1 MKIVYSKAIV
11 KDVRKIKN
19 QKLIDEIELTIK
31 NIKHAKTINEIP
43 HLLKMKGHSS
53 AYRIRIGDFRLG
65 IYAGNESVELARFVK
80 RNDIY
85 KVFP

>member
-1 MKIVYSKAIV
+1 MKIVYSKSIV

-19 QKLIDEIELTIK
+19 QQLIESIEAVIK
-31 NIKHAKTINEIP
+31 DIKQANSLSE
-43 HLLKMKGHSS
+43 LSQVAKMKGHPT
-53 AYRIRIGDFRLG
+53 AYRIRIGEYRMGLYCD
-65 IYAGNESVELARFVK
+65 NENVVLARFVK